1 MKWKSMFILIVLN
14 IFVMLLV
21 TVTAEYVNLADRFVT
36 IEDTVQEALDS
47 AITTST
53 RSEEFFTEKVQ
64 AEMQSY
70 GITSNKTTS
79 YAETTLWL
87 RGSQQFLTGNTY
99 VLARYYEE
107 YGSFPSTLGEYQ
119 TFNNQFTDPVF
130 GQAGAVYKWL
140 YGNIKSDYTNSGLTY
155 WANRSTSRIKEYN
168 SFSTSGSRDA
178 ITHDVIGETNASN
191 NFKTFYQSIGKYQQ
205 TVGYLKH
212 RVDGSNQ
219 YKLGLETY
227 PVLANMGFEY
237 MQEYNKV
244 SSDVTSDNFT
254 STYHVGKATNSQ
266 KKTVYFLT
274 PTSLGVTYIPTEVLK
289 PTFLANLD
297 TLVRL
302 RMLGSDPTTTS
313 TDDIKTTMQQANSC
327 IQTNV
332 FNNGTQ
338 AVHTKS
344 STAETIVSDGD
355 VEFDLSTAQVKV
367 DYFYINF
374 GDTSLRTRTETIVS
388 KINGAVQVYDGAG
401 VATLNESDSRK
412 QTLNSFINQDNDTS
426 RLVQNFGGQSLKEK
440 YENVRN
446 GRIVAR
452 VSVKIK
458 CHVPYKSA
466 ILQWMAQ
473 KTGTNHFD
481 IKSYDPEHLEADDSS
496 DGLWFKYTTYY
507 CTSRT

>member
-21 TVTAEYVNLADRFVT
+21 TVTAEYLNLSDRFVT

-47 AITTST
+47 AVSTST

-87 RGSQQFLTGNTY
+87 RGSKRFLTGNTY
-99 VLARYYEE
+99 VLAKYYEE
-107 YGSFPSTLGEYQ
+107 NGRFPSTEGEYS
-119 TFNNQFTDPVF
+119 TFNTQFSDPVF

-140 YGNIKSDYTNSGLTY
+140 YGNIDSDYTSSALTY
-155 WANRSTSRIKEYN
+155 WANRSTSRFKEYS
-168 SFSTSGSRDA
+168 SFSTSGGRDA
-178 ITHDVIGETNASN
+178 TPSGGQ
-191 NFKTFYQSIGKYQQ
+191 NFKAFYQSVGKYQQ

-212 RVDGSNQ
+212 RIGDSNQ
-219 YKLGLETY
+219 YNLGLETY

-237 MQEYNKV
+237 MQNYNKV
-244 SSDVTSDNFT
+244 SSSVTSDNFT
-254 STYHVGKATNSQ
+254 STYHVGKATNGQ

-274 PTSLGVTYIPTEVLK
+274 PTSLGVTYVPTEVLK

-302 RMLGSDPTTTS
+302 RMLGSDPTNAS
-313 TDDIKTTMQQANSC
+313 DDDIESTMERANKC
-327 IQTNV
+327 IETNV
-332 FNNGTQ
+332 YNGGTAQ
-338 AVHTKS
+338 AVHTPS
-344 STAETIVSDGD
+344 SSSELIVSDGN
-355 VEFDLSTAQVKV
+355 VEFDLSSAQVKV

-388 KINGAVQVYDGAG
+388 KINGAVQVYSASGTP
-401 VATLNESDSRK
+401 TLNEKDSRK
-412 QTLNSFINQDNDTS
+412 QTLNSFINQANDTS
-426 RLVQNFGGQSLKEK
+426 RLVQSFGGQSLKDE

-458 CHVPYKSA
+458 CHVPYKSS

-481 IKSYDPEHLEADDSS
+481 IKSYNPENFETDDSS

>member
-47 AITTST
+47 AVSTST

-64 AEMQSY
+64 DEMQSY
-70 GITSNKTTS
+70 GITSGKTTS

-87 RGSQQFLTGNTY
+87 RGSEQFLTGNTY
-99 VLARYYEE
+99 VLAKYYEE
-107 YGSFPSTLGEYQ
+107 NGRFPNTLGEYQ
-119 TFNNQFTDPVF
+119 TFNTQFTDPVF

-140 YGNIKSDYTNSGLTY
+140 YGNIDSDYTNSNLTY
-155 WANRSTSRIKEYN
+155 WANRSTSRLKEYS
-168 SFSTSGSRDA
+168 SFSSSGGRDA
-178 ITHDVIGETNASN
+178 TPSGGQ
-191 NFKTFYQSIGKYQQ
+191 NFKAFYQSIGKYQQ

-212 RVDGSNQ
+212 RVGDSNQ

-227 PVLANMGFEY
+227 PVLANMGFAY
-237 MQEYNKV
+237 MQSYNTTT
-244 SSDVTSDNFT
+244 SNVTSDNFT
-254 STYHVGKATNSQ
+254 STYHVGKATNGQ

-274 PTSLGVTYIPTEVLK
+274 PTSLDVTYVPTEVLK

-313 TDDIKTTMQQANSC
+313 SDDIKTTMQQANNC
-327 IQTNV
+327 IQTSV
-332 FNNGTQ
+332 FNSGTQ

-388 KINGAVQVYDGAG
+388 KINGAVQVYSGAG
-401 VATLNESDSRK
+401 VATLDESDSRK
-412 QTLNSFINQDNDTS
+412 QTLNSFINQANDTS
-426 RLVQNFGGQSLKEK
+426 RLVQNFGGQSLKDE

-452 VSVKIK
+452 VSVKVK

-481 IKSYDPEHLEADDSS
+481 IKSYDPEHLETDDSS

>member
-21 TVTAEYVNLADRFVT
+21 TVTVEYVNLADRFIT

-47 AITTST
+47 AVSTST

-64 AEMQSY
+64 AQMQSY
-70 GITSNKTTS
+70 GITSKKTTS

-87 RGSQQFLTGNTY
+87 RGSEQFLTGNTY
-99 VLARYYEE
+99 VLAKYYDETDR
-107 YGSFPSTLGEYQ
+107 FPNTLREYQ
-119 TFNNQFTDPVF
+119 TFNTDFTDSVF

-140 YGNIKSDYTNSGLTY
+140 YGNIASDYTNSALTS
-155 WANRSTSRIKEYN
+155 WANRNTSRYKEYS

-178 ITHDVIGETNASN
+178 ISSEVSRETSASQ
-191 NFKTFYQSIGKYQQ
+191 NFKAFYQSVGKYQQ

-212 RVDGSNQ
+212 KEGSTS

-227 PVLANMGFEY
+227 PVLANMGFTY
-237 MQEYNKV
+237 MQDYNKT
-244 SSDVTSDNFT
+244 SSTVTSDNFT
-254 STYHVGKATNSQ
+254 STYHVGKATNGQ

-274 PTSLGVTYIPTEVLK
+274 PTSLGVTYVPTEVLK

-302 RMLGSDPTTTS
+302 RLLGSDPTTTS
-313 TDDIKTTMQQANSC
+313 DDDVKTTMKQANDC
-327 IQTNV
+327 VATNV
-332 FNNGTQ
+332 YNSGSN
-338 AVHTKS
+338 AVHTPS
-344 STAETIVSDGD
+344 SSAQTIVSDGD
-355 VEFDLSTAQVKV
+355 VEFDLSTAKVKV
-367 DYFYINF
+367 DYFYVNF
-374 GDTSLRTRTETIVS
+374 GDTTLRTRTETIAS
-388 KINGAVQVYDGAG
+388 KINGAVQVYSDGH
-401 VATLNESDSRK
+401 ATLNENDSRER
-412 QTLNSFINQDNDTS
+412 TLNSLINKDNDTS
-426 RLVQNFGGQSLKEK
+426 RLVENFGGQSLKTQ
-440 YENVRN
+440 YDSVRN

-458 CHVPYKSA
+458 CHIPYKSS

-473 KTGTNHFD
+473 KTGTKHFD
-481 IKSYDPEHLEADDSS
+481 IKSYDPEYLGVVDDS

>member
-21 TVTAEYVNLADRFVT
+21 TVTVEYVNLADRFITV
-36 IEDTVQEALDS
+36 EDTVQEALDS
-47 AITTST
+47 AVSTST

-64 AEMQSY
+64 AQMQSY
-70 GITSNKTTS
+70 GITSKKTTS

-87 RGSQQFLTGNTY
+87 RGSEQFLTGNTY
-99 VLARYYEE
+99 VLARYYERF
-107 YGSFPSTLGEYQ
+107 GHFPSTLGEYQ
-119 TFNNQFTDPVF
+119 DFNTDFTDSVF

-140 YGNIKSDYTNSGLTY
+140 YGNIASDYTNSALTS
-155 WANRSTSRIKEYN
+155 WANRSTSRIKEYT
-168 SFSTSGSRDA
+168 SFSTSGGRDA
-178 ITHDVIGETNASN
+178 ITRDVIGETDASQ
-191 NFKTFYQSIGKYQQ
+191 NFKAFYQNVGKCQQ

-212 RVDGSNQ
+212 KDGSTS

-227 PVLANMGFEY
+227 PVLANMGFTY
-237 MQEYNKV
+237 MQDYNKT
-244 SSDVTSDNFT
+244 SSTVTSDNFT
-254 STYHVGKATNSQ
+254 STYHVGKATNGQ

-274 PTSLGVTYIPTEVLK
+274 PTSLGVTYVPTEVLK

-313 TDDIKTTMQQANSC
+313 NDDVKATMKQANNC
-327 IQTNV
+327 VATNV
-332 FNNGTQ
+332 YNSGSN
-338 AVHTKS
+338 AVHTPS
-344 STAETIVSDGD
+344 SSAETIVSDGD
-355 VEFDLSTAQVKV
+355 VEFDLSTAKVKV
-367 DYFYINF
+367 DYFYVNF
-374 GDTSLRTRTETIVS
+374 GDTALRTRTETIAS
-388 KINGAVQVYDGAG
+388 KINGAVQVYNHGH
-401 VATLNESDSRK
+401 ATLNENDSRER
-412 QTLNSFINQDNDTS
+412 TLNSLINKDNDTS
-426 RLVQNFGGQSLKEK
+426 RLVKNFGGQSLKAQ
-440 YENVRN
+440 YDNVRN

-458 CHVPYKSA
+458 CHVPYKSS

-473 KTGTNHFD
+473 KTGTKHFD
-481 IKSYDPEHLEADDSS
+481 IKSYDPEHFGVVGGS

>member
-21 TVTAEYVNLADRFVT
+21 TVVAEYINLADRFVT
-36 IEDTVQEALDS
+36 IEDTVQESLDS
-47 AITTST
+47 AVSTST

-70 GITSNKTTS
+70 GITSRKTTS

-87 RGSQQFLTGNTY
+87 RGSEQFLTGNTY
-99 VLARYYEE
+99 VLAKYYEE
-107 YGSFPSTLGEYQ
+107 NGRFPNTEDEYS
-119 TFNNQFTDPVF
+119 TFNTQFSDPVF

-140 YGNIKSDYTNSGLTY
+140 YGNIDSDYTSTALTY
-155 WANRSTSRIKEYN
+155 WANRSTSRVKEYSN
-168 SFSTSGSRDA
+168 FNTSGGRDA
-178 ITHDVIGETNASN
+178 TSN
-191 NFKTFYQSIGKYQQ
+191 GGQNFKTFYESIGKYQQ

-212 RVDGSNQ
+212 RIDGTNQ
-219 YKLGLETY
+219 YTLGLETY

-237 MQEYNKV
+237 MQDYNKV
-244 SSDVTSDNFT
+244 SSNVTSDNFT
-254 STYHVGKATNSQ
+254 STYHVGKATNGQ

-274 PTSLGVTYIPTEVLK
+274 PTSLGVTYVPTEVLK

-302 RMLGSDPTTTS
+302 RMLGSDPTNTS
-313 TDDIKTTMQQANSC
+313 DDDIKSTMKQANKC
-327 IQTNV
+327 IETNV
-332 FNNGTQ
+332 YNGGTEQ
-338 AVHTKS
+338 AVHTPS
-344 STAETIVSDGD
+344 SSSEFIVSDGN

-388 KINGAVQVYDGAG
+388 KINGAVQVYSASGTP
-401 VATLNESDSRK
+401 TLNEKDSRK
-412 QTLNSFINQDNDTS
+412 QTLNSFINQANDTS
-426 RLVQNFGGQSLKEK
+426 RLVQNFGGQSLKDK

-458 CHVPYKSA
+458 CHVPYKSS

-473 KTGTNHFD
+473 KTGTRHFD
-481 IKSYDPEHLEADDSS
+481 IKSYDPEHFGVVDDS

>member
-21 TVTAEYVNLADRFVT
+21 TVTVEYVNLADRFITV
-36 IEDTVQEALDS
+36 EDTVQEALDS
-47 AITTST
+47 AVSTST

-64 AEMQSY
+64 AQMQSY

-87 RGSQQFLTGNTY
+87 RGSEQFLTGNTY
-99 VLARYYEE
+99 VLAKYYEE
-107 YGSFPSTLGEYQ
+107 NGKFPDTLGEYQ
-119 TFNNQFTDPVF
+119 TFNTRFSDSVF

-140 YGNIKSDYTNSGLTY
+140 YGNIASDYTNSALTS
-155 WANRSTSRIKEYN
+155 WANRNTSRYKEYS

-178 ITHDVIGETNASN
+178 ISSGVSGETSASQ
-191 NFKTFYQSIGKYQQ
+191 NFKAFYQNVGKYQQ

-212 RVDGSNQ
+212 KEGSTS

-227 PVLANMGFEY
+227 PVLANMGFTY
-237 MQEYNKV
+237 MQDYNKT
-244 SSDVTSDNFT
+244 SSTVTSDNFT
-254 STYHVGKATNSQ
+254 STYHVGKSTNGQ

-274 PTSLGVTYIPTEVLK
+274 PTSLGVTYVPTEVLK

-313 TDDIKTTMQQANSC
+313 SDDIKATMKQANNC
-327 IQTNV
+327 VATNV
-332 FNNGTQ
+332 YNSGSN
-338 AVHTKS
+338 AVHTPS
-344 STAETIVSDGD
+344 SSAETIVSDGD
-355 VEFDLSTAQVKV
+355 VEFDLSTAKVKV
-367 DYFYINF
+367 DYFYVNF
-374 GDTSLRTRTETIVS
+374 GDTALRTRTETIAS
-388 KINGAVQVYDGAG
+388 KINGAVQVYSAG
-401 VATLNESDSRK
+401 HATLNENDSREK
-412 QTLNSFINQDNDTS
+412 TLNSLINKDNDTS
-426 RLVQNFGGQSLKEK
+426 RLVENFGGQSLKAQ
-440 YENVRN
+440 YDNVRN

-458 CHVPYKSA
+458 CHVPYKSS

-473 KTGTNHFD
+473 KTGTKHFD
-481 IKSYDPEHLEADDSS
+481 IKSYDPEHFGVVGGS

>member
-21 TVTAEYVNLADRFVT
+21 TVTVEYVNLADRFITV
-36 IEDTVQEALDS
+36 EDTVQEALDS
-47 AITTST
+47 AVSTST

-64 AEMQSY
+64 AQMQSY

-87 RGSQQFLTGNTY
+87 RGSEQFLTCNTY
-99 VLARYYEE
+99 VLARYYERF
-107 YGSFPSTLGEYQ
+107 GHFPSTLGEYQ
-119 TFNNQFTDPVF
+119 DFNTDFTDSVF

-140 YGNIKSDYTNSGLTY
+140 YGNIASDYTNSALTS
-155 WANRSTSRIKEYN
+155 WANRSTSRIKEYT
-168 SFSTSGSRDA
+168 SFSTSGGRDA
-178 ITHDVIGETNASN
+178 ITRDVIGETDASQ
-191 NFKTFYQSIGKYQQ
+191 NFKAFYQNVGKYQQ

-212 RVDGSNQ
+212 KDGSTS

-227 PVLANMGFEY
+227 PVLANMGFTY
-237 MQEYNKV
+237 MQDYNKT
-244 SSDVTSDNFT
+244 SSTITSDNFT
-254 STYHVGKATNSQ
+254 STYHVGKATNGQ

-274 PTSLGVTYIPTEVLK
+274 PTSLGVTYVPTEVLK

-313 TDDIKTTMQQANSC
+313 NDDIKATMKQANNC
-327 IQTNV
+327 VATNV
-332 FNNGTQ
+332 YNSGSN
-338 AVHTKS
+338 AVHTPS
-344 STAETIVSDGD
+344 SSAETIVSDGD
-355 VEFDLSTAQVKV
+355 VEFDLSTAKVKV
-367 DYFYINF
+367 DYFYVNF
-374 GDTSLRTRTETIVS
+374 GDTALRTRTETIAS
-388 KINGAVQVYDGAG
+388 KINGAVQVYNHGH
-401 VATLNESDSRK
+401 ATLNENDSRER
-412 QTLNSFINQDNDTS
+412 TLNSLINKDNDTS
-426 RLVQNFGGQSLKEK
+426 RLVKNFGGQSLKAQ
-440 YENVRN
+440 YDNVRN

-458 CHVPYKSA
+458 CHVPYKSS

-473 KTGTNHFD
+473 KTGTKHFD
-481 IKSYDPEHLEADDSS
+481 IKSYDPKHFGVVDGS

>member
-1 MKWKSMFILIVLN
+1 MKWKSMFIFIVLN
-14 IFVMLLV
+14 IFVTLLV
-21 TVTAEYVNLADRFVT
+21 TVMLEYVNLADRFIT

-47 AITTST
+47 AINTST

-64 AEMQSY
+64 GEMQSY

-87 RGSQQFLTGNTY
+87 RGSKQFLTGNTY
-99 VLARYYEE
+99 VLAKYYDEN
-107 YGSFPSTLGEYQ
+107 GKFPNTIGEYQ
-119 TFNNQFTDPVF
+119 TFNTQFEDPVF

-140 YGNIKSDYTNSGLTY
+140 YGNIASDYTNSALAS
-155 WANRSTSRIKEYN
+155 WANRSASRYKEYS
-168 SFSTSGSRDA
+168 SFSTSGDRDA
-178 ITHDVIGETNASN
+178 LSSGVAGKVSASQ
-191 NFKTFYQSIGKYQQ
+191 NFKAFYENVGKCQE

-212 RVDGSNQ
+212 KDGAKS

-227 PVLANMGFEY
+227 PVLANMGFAY
-237 MQEYNKV
+237 MQSYNKTD
-244 SSDVTSDNFT
+244 SNITSDNFT
-254 STYHVGKATNSQ
+254 STYHVGKSTNGQ

-274 PTSLGVTYIPTEVLK
+274 PTSLGVTYVPTEVLK

-313 TDDIKTTMQQANSC
+313 NDNIKATMKQANNC
-327 IQTNV
+327 VATNV
-332 FNNGTQ
+332 YNSGSN
-338 AVHTKS
+338 AVHTPS
-344 STAETIVSDGD
+344 SSAETIVSDGD
-355 VEFDLSTAQVKV
+355 VEFDLSTAKVKV
-367 DYFYINF
+367 DYFYVNF
-374 GDTSLRTRTETIVS
+374 GDTALRTRTETIAS
-388 KINGAVQVYDGAG
+388 KINGAVQVYSDGH
-401 VATLNESDSRK
+401 ATLNENDSRER
-412 QTLNSFINQDNDTS
+412 TLNSLINKDNDTS
-426 RLVQNFGGQSLKEK
+426 RLVENFGGQSLKAQ
-440 YENVRN
+440 YDNVRN

-458 CHVPYKSA
+458 CHVPYKSS

-473 KTGTNHFD
+473 KTGTKHFD
-481 IKSYDPEHLEADDSS
+481 IKSYDPQHYGVVEDS

>member
-21 TVTAEYVNLADRFVT
+21 TVTAEYVNLGDRFVT
-36 IEDTVQEALDS
+36 VEDTVQEALDS
-47 AITTST
+47 AISTST

-70 GITSNKTTS
+70 GITSGKTTS

-87 RGSQQFLTGNTY
+87 RGSEQFLTGNTY
-99 VLARYYEE
+99 VLAKYYEE
-107 YGSFPSTLGEYQ
+107 NGRFPNTLGEYQ
-119 TFNNQFTDPVF
+119 TFNTQFTDSVF

-140 YGNIKSDYTNSGLTY
+140 YGNIDSDYTNSNLTC
-155 WANRSTSRIKEYN
+155 WANRSTSRLKEYN
-168 SFSTSGSRDA
+168 SYSSSGGRDA
-178 ITHDVIGETNASN
+178 TPSGGQ
-191 NFKTFYQSIGKYQQ
+191 NFKAFYQSVGKYQQ

-212 RVDGSNQ
+212 RVGDTSQ

-237 MQEYNKV
+237 MQNYNKTT
-244 SSDVTSDNFT
+244 SNVTSDNFT
-254 STYHVGKATNSQ
+254 STYHVGKATNGQ

-302 RMLGSDPTTTS
+302 RMLGSDPTTTAS
-313 TDDIKTTMQQANSC
+313 SDIKATMKQANTC
-327 IQTNV
+327 AATNV
-332 FNNGTQ
+332 YSVGSNHIT
-338 AVHTKS
+338 HTPS
-344 STAETIVSDGD
+344 STSENIVSDGD
-355 VEFDLSTAQVKV
+355 VEFDLSTAKVKV

-388 KINGAVQVYDGAG
+388 KINGAVQSYNSSGSP
-401 VATLNESDSRK
+401 TLNEKDSRK
-412 QTLNSFINQDNDTS
+412 QTLNSFINQTNDTS
-426 RLVQNFGGQSLKEK
+426 RLVQNFGGQSLKDN

-458 CHVPYKSA
+458 CHVPYKSS

-481 IKSYDPEHLEADDSS
+481 IKSYDPEHLEAIDGS